1 MKLLSFCGVCVLL
14 FSGARGQIRPL
25 NFYKITSN
33 EGLSQSTVNVMY
45 KDKQGFLWIGTDDG
59 LNRFDGKRMQTY
71 HHDFIDTNTLAA
83 NEVYGICED
92 RYNRLW
98 IAHYNAG
105 ISLFDKTKNRFIR
118 LNDRLKNLKKL

>member
-33 EGLSQSTVNVMY
+33 EGLSQATVNVLY

-59 LNRFDGKRMQTY
+59 LNRFNGKEVIEYYSDYANDHSLT
-71 HHDFIDTNTLAA
+71 A
-83 NEVYGICED
+83 NEIYSITEVNKSQIYIGQ
-92 RYNRLW
+92 YNTGNSCFNK
-98 IAHYNAG
+98 A
-105 ISLFDKTKNRFIR
+105 
-118 LNDRLKNLKKL
+118 